1 MMMKDAL
8 CNKKRDRNEML
19 DHFIA
24 AYEYLSKHENCNG
37 KIGVVGFCFGGWIAN
52 MMAVRLSKLGASVPF
67 TEDSQPPKKLHKL
80 KRRCYYNML
89 V

>member
-1 MMMKDAL
+1 MKIG
-8 CNKKRDRNEML
+8 M
-19 DHFIA
+19 
-24 AYEYLSKHENCNG
+24 
-37 KIGVVGFCFGGWIAN
+37 IGVVGFCFGGWIAN

>member
-8 CNKKRDRNEML
+8 CNKKEIVMKCSS
-19 DHFIA
+19 FIA